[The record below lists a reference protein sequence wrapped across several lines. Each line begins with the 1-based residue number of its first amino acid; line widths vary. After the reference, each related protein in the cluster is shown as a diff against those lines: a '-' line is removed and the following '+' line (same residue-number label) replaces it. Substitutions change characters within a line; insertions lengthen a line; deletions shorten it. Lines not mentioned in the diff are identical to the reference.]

1 MSRTGNNPIAITEGL
16 EVTFENE
23 IVTVKGKKGTLSQKV
38 IEGITIELK
47 DNKIYVKR
55 PSDQKRHKA
64 MHGLYRSLIYNM
76 VKGCHEGIKVELE
89 LVGVGFRCSN
99 QGQLLEMNL
108 GYSHPVVFAIP
119 DEVKVETEMTKGKT
133 PRIKLE
139 SIDKQLIGQ
148 VAAKLRATR
157 KVEPYKGKGVRFVGE
172 VIRRKEGKTAAK

>member
-1 MSRTGNNPIAITEGL
+1 MSRIGNAPIEIPTGTEIKIEGSL
-16 EVTFENE
+16 VT
-23 IVTVKGKKGTLSQKV
+23 IKGKKGELTQKL
-38 IEGITIELK
+38 ESEITAEVK
-47 DNKIYVKR
+47 DNNLVVSR
-55 PSDQKRHKA
+55 PTDQTRHKA
-64 MHGLYRSLIYNM
+64 MHGLYRALLNNM
-76 VKGCHEGIKVELE
+76 VNGVNETYKLELE

-119 DEVKVETEMTKGKT
+119 NEVKLETEMTKGKT
-133 PRIKLE
+133 PRIRLE

-172 VIRRKEGKTAAK
+172 VIRRKEGKTASK

>member
-1 MSRTGNNPIAITEGL
+1 MSRIGNAPIEIPAGTEVKIDGTK
-16 EVTFENE
+16 VT
-23 IVTVKGKKGTLSQKV
+23 IKGKKGELSQNV
-38 IEGITIELK
+38 LEGITVEVK
-47 DNKIYVKR
+47 DNNIVVSR
-55 PSDQKRHKA
+55 PSDQKRHRA
-64 MHGLYRSLIYNM
+64 MHGLYRALLNNM
-76 VKGCHEGIKVELE
+76 VSGVNEGNKLELE
-89 LVGVGFRCSN
+89 LVGVGFKCTN

-108 GYSHPVVFAIP
+108 GYSHPIVFAIP
-119 DEVKVETEMTKGKT
+119 NEVKLETEMTKGKT